1 MKLITFGRTFFY
13 NGLLFFYKMKNK
25 EKKKPK
31 VHSFYIFESEDDVY
45 GLERV
50 TFVMQKKVGNLFN
63 LECK

>member
-1 MKLITFGRTFFY
+1 
-13 NGLLFFYKMKNK
+13 MKNK

-50 TFVMQKKVGNLFN
+50 TFVMQKKIGNLFN